1 MFDYKTNF
9 DKFCKVNKLKLT
21 LSFDMP
27 EGYETAKGMFD
38 VEEKI
43 VYINREMLKDSPD
56 FEQAFYLFHELRHAV
71 QYICPKEFDDFI
83 IKSLPYVIMFDGTC
97 YKLVDGD
104 YLECKLS
111 GDKEY
116 FLQLYKGQPYE
127 IDANNFAYEQVGRIF
142 GNSHQL
148 QALYDFYMPSKSISS
163 AEYEEIYRLIDKEM
177 GLL

>member
-9 DKFCKVNKLKLT
+9 DEFCKVNKLKLT

-27 EGYETAKGMFD
+27 EGYETANGMFD

-71 QYICPKEFDDFI
+71 QYICHKEFDDCI
-83 IKSLPYVIMFDGTC
+83 IKSLQYVIMFDGTC
-97 YKLVDGD
+97 YKLVDGK
-104 YLECKLS
+104 YLECKLR
-111 GDKEY
+111 GDDAR

-127 IDANNFAYEQVGRIF
+127 VDANNFAYEQVKEIF
-142 GNSHQL
+142 GKLSEL
-148 QALYDFYMPSKSISS
+148 RDLYEFFMPSISLS
-163 AEYEEIYRLIDKEM
+163 PAEYDEIYELIDKE
-177 GLL
+177 LA